1 MNKFGLTER
10 NSEESKWCVVY
21 TTPPGLDSDRLT

>member
-10 NSEESKWCVVY
+10 NSEESKWCIY
-21 TTPPGLDSDRLT
+21 ATPPGLDSDRLT